1 MTAFEEGYAFFEKQ
15 AGVQVAGGAAG
26 AYVGRINDA
35 IGTLLNDLNSF
46 RGFNTAS
53 DKLKGDIAEF
63 WQADTFNIH
72 AAARSS
78 ASKAFVNR
86 SHDFASADISSN
98 FGKKFGLKYYKTGA
112 DSAKQQAKSLLER
125 YKEYQGS
132 DTYEQFLGK
141 RGLETGTAPSDPI
154 YAGQVRVI
162 PADQME
168 SACNWLKNKIAKES
182 VTRPDQVKR
191 YQETLSRLTDRL
203 KDGKGTESVPL
214 TEADAKVLADM
225 AKDGAISADTLKEL
239 GVSTS
244 SAIHFDYLM
253 SEAAKA
259 GLTAAAIS
267 VALQVA
273 PEIYRAI
280 SYLVQTGEVDE
291 QQLRKIGLAALQGGS
306 EGFVRG
312 SVSAAITIACQS
324 GILGKSL
331 TAVSPNV
338 VAAAVVL
345 TMDTMKN
352 AFAVATG
359 NMTRHEMVQEL
370 IHEMFISSSSLLFG
384 TAMQGLFQVPAVG
397 FLLGSFLGSVIGSF
411 AYTCGYNAVISFCI
425 DTGFTM
431 FGLVN
436 QDYTLP
442 ESVIKEM
449 GMDVFDH
456 IQFEPQTINVQR
468 FTPIG
473 FQPKTVQPCTLGL
486 TVLRRGV
493 IGVSQIGYV

>member
-72 AAARSS
+72 AAARGS

-191 YQETLSRLTDRL
+191 YQ
-203 KDGKGTESVPL
+203 
-214 TEADAKVLADM
+214 
-225 AKDGAISADTLKEL
+225 
-239 GVSTS
+239 
-244 SAIHFDYLM
+244 
-253 SEAAKA
+253 
-259 GLTAAAIS
+259 
-267 VALQVA
+267 
-273 PEIYRAI
+273 
-280 SYLVQTGEVDE
+280 
-291 QQLRKIGLAALQGGS
+291 
-306 EGFVRG
+306 
-312 SVSAAITIACQS
+312 
-324 GILGKSL
+324 
-331 TAVSPNV
+331 
-338 VAAAVVL
+338 
-345 TMDTMKN
+345 
-352 AFAVATG
+352 
-359 NMTRHEMVQEL
+359 
-370 IHEMFISSSSLLFG
+370 
-384 TAMQGLFQVPAVG
+384 
-397 FLLGSFLGSVIGSF
+397 
-411 AYTCGYNAVISFCI
+411 
-425 DTGFTM
+425 
-431 FGLVN
+431 
-436 QDYTLP
+436 
-442 ESVIKEM
+442 
-449 GMDVFDH
+449 
-456 IQFEPQTINVQR
+456 
-468 FTPIG
+468 
-473 FQPKTVQPCTLGL
+473 
-486 TVLRRGV
+486 
-493 IGVSQIGYV
+493 